1 MTPGKDAYAMIEC
14 KRLSCTRNSRCLMH
28 RYSLQL
34 MLEQNTALEL
44 FTEGH
49 KKEEGADFSMSSGS
63 TSYPTKSLATAWRP
77 R

>member
-1 MTPGKDAYAMIEC
+1 MLHMIQRRRYDAWKDAYAMIEC

-28 RYSLQL
+28 EYSLQL

-49 KKEEGADFSMSSGS
+49 K
-63 TSYPTKSLATAWRP
+63 
-77 R
+77 